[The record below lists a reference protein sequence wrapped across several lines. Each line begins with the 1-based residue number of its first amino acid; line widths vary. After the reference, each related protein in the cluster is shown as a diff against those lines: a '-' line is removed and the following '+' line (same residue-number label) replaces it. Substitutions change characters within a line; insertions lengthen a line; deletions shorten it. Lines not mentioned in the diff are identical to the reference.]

1 MKVIVK
7 PLTGVLL
14 LLVAGHSFSHGNANV
29 SGAIDENRIIEFPD
43 TDQYETV
50 ILDPHTHSVFSDGH
64 VWPRIR
70 IGEALKDG
78 LDAIAITEHLEWQ
91 PHLADIPHPDRNR
104 SYQEAL
110 TAAGNSDLLVIPG
123 SEITRSAPTG
133 HINAIFI
140 ADANK
145 LVKVEKSEET
155 LSARDYYR
163 KASQWPAQEAVNAAA
178 EQGAFLFW
186 NHPYWAA
193 DFPNG
198 IPVVPEFHLK
208 NIKIGLLHGIE
219 IANGRSY
226 SAESFQIALDH
237 GLTLIGVS
245 DVHNLI
251 DWDYEVHHGGHRPV
265 TLVFAKE
272 KSLDAV
278 KDALLHQRTVVWF
291 QNVLIGREEHLNPL
305 LAASLSLDSAFYPEG
320 REVLSVS
327 LTNHSDANFQLRNTS
342 NLTFYTHTDSVEIP
356 AHETIE
362 LYIKSPDRIRNLELE
377 FEVLNALIAPKEV
390 ATVSFSMVVE
400 GVEESETRTQ

>member
-1 MKVIVK
+1 LKIIVK
-7 PLTGVLL
+7 LIAGLL
-14 LLVAGHSFSHGNANV
+14 LSIAASHSFSHGNANV
-29 SGAIDENRIIEFPD
+29 SGPSDENRKIEFPD
-43 TDQYETV
+43 TGQYKTV

-70 IGEALKDG
+70 IGEALRDG

-91 PHLADIPHPDRNR
+91 PHLADIPHQDRNR
-104 SYQEAL
+104 SYQEAVA
-110 TAAGNSDLLVIPG
+110 AAGDSELLVIPG

-140 ADANK
+140 TDANK
-145 LVKVEKSEET
+145 LINVKEVEEPFN
-155 LSARDYYR
+155 ARNYY
-163 KASQWPAQEAVNAAA
+163 AQAGQWPAQEAVKAAA
-178 EQGAFLFW
+178 DQGAFLFW
-186 NHPYWAA
+186 NHAYWAD

-198 IPVVPEFHLK
+198 IPVVPDFHLN
-208 NIKIGLLHGIE
+208 NIKKGLLHGIE

-226 SAESFQIALDH
+226 SEETFQIALDH

-251 DWDYEVHHGGHRPV
+251 DWDYEVHNGGHRPV

-272 KSLDAV
+272 NSSEAV

-291 QNVLIGREEHLNPL
+291 QNMLIGRKVHLEPL

-320 REVLSVS
+320 REVLSVTLS
-327 LTNHSDANFQLRNTS
+327 NHSDAVFQLRNIS
-342 NLTFYTHTDSVEIP
+342 SLTFYTHTDLIEVP

-362 LYIKSPDRIRNLELE
+362 LYIKSATKIQHLELE

-390 ATVSFSMVVE
+390 ATVKFNKIVNNVDDSDVS
-400 GVEESETRTQ
+400 TQ